1 MPEAALK
8 GVYEPGKQFEFYRD
22 VTPCLKLA
30 QKEIFVVDP
39 YVNTS
44 IFNEY
49 ANAIS
54 PR

>member
-8 GVYEPGKQFEFYRD
+8 GVYDPGKQFEFYRD